1 MRLQILVA
9 ERVFARKPVPRKK
22 MKTGERD
29 ERTHRSQLST
39 PLRMLDLEHSILI
52 SESHSFF
59 AIMPAKSHFR
69 QLRLSGAD
77 RQSAHCEPLARGFQD
92 YSS

>member
-1 MRLQILVA
+1 
-9 ERVFARKPVPRKK
+9 
-22 MKTGERD
+22 
-29 ERTHRSQLST
+29 
-39 PLRMLDLEHSILI
+39 MLDLEHSILI

-77 RQSAHCEPLARGFQD
+77 GPKRSL
-92 YSS
+92 